1 MLLLEGRRGSIDTGG
16 EVGFLNFYSGFLDRG
31 YKHFALCRF
40 YIYDVAMANLPLDEI
55 VGKVA
60 TAKKQPRW

>member
-1 MLLLEGRRGSIDTGG
+1 LP
-16 EVGFLNFYSGFLDRG
+16 
-31 YKHFALCRF
+31 FAKF

-60 TAKKQPRW
+60 KWQREFAMTAFL